1 MNVPENLQSPGQSA
15 IFDGMIGELHTTVS
29 FTGHRTYGGEADA
42 LLRDTVRQLY
52 ARGMRTFLSGMAPG
66 FDLAAAEVVLACRA
80 ECAELRLV
88 AVIPFAGQELRFPA
102 AERQRFRRIVAAADV
117 AGALARGYHRRW

>member
-1 MNVPENLQSPGQSA
+1 MYGNGLQSPGQSA

-52 ARGMRTFLSGMAPG
+52 ARGMRTFLSGMALG
-66 FDLAAAEVVLACRA
+66 FDLAAAEAVLACRS

-88 AVIPFAGQELRFPA
+88 AVIPFAGQELRLPGAFLPVPPVPLFP
-102 AERQRFRRIVAAADV
+102 ERIPVLPQ
-117 AGALARGYHRRW
+117 LPP